1 MHNLSYCVLCLW
13 EVTFFQT
20 WICMAMIFE
29 PYLDCYSSIF
39 SPNSVCRSWDYGL
52 STKWSPIFNRMSGTW
67 LNFQFVLLK
76 HITLICQHDKLPL
89 VEIVFVFTIFKLFSS
104 FCMNFGTVISQEQN
118 QQSCWNFYSI
128 FVIIRNRQVKL
139 FSVIT
144 QPWRHP
150 GAILCFDVIIDIFI
164 SVYHKLTKFNT
175 HKLQVIWQHTDNPC
189 PRARHCARVKILT
202 CSKSPINNFEHEPG
216 HLEHFQI
223 FRPYVSARA
232 LCARAA
238 RMNGRNS
245 KFSHDLDSWYNN
257 WRFPLIF
264 SHSWPFIRPCERV
277 KV

>member
-1 MHNLSYCVLCLW
+1 
-13 EVTFFQT
+13 
-20 WICMAMIFE
+20 
-29 PYLDCYSSIF
+29 
-39 SPNSVCRSWDYGL
+39 
-52 STKWSPIFNRMSGTW
+52 
-67 LNFQFVLLK
+67 
-76 HITLICQHDKLPL
+76 
-89 VEIVFVFTIFKLFSS
+89 
-104 FCMNFGTVISQEQN
+104 MNFGTVISQEHN

-128 FVIIRNRQVKL
+128 FVIIRNRPVKL

-175 HKLQVIWQHTDNPC
+175 HKLQVIWQQTDNPC
-189 PRARHCARVKILT
+189 PRARHDAHVRARQNFNMLKIT
-202 CSKSPINNFEHEPG
+202 YKQFWARSRSFRAFSNFPSVRVG
-216 HLEHFQI
+216 
-223 FRPYVSARA
+223 
-232 LCARAA
+232 ARAA